1 MLKRLR
7 RLRRL
12 PLLVGGSL
20 LLATIPAQSCDPNAR
35 VFFMRPF
42 NGATVGSPFLVIF
55 GAELVDVKAVPA
67 GRVPE
72 NVGHHDLL
80 INLDKVP
87 LGNFIPTDKQHLH
100 FDKGETRAEVDLPPG
115 NYTLTLQF
123 ADGAERSHGPEMSAT
138 IHVTVQ

>member
-1 MLKRLR
+1 MFRLKRSA
-7 RLRRL
+7 
-12 PLLVGGSL
+12 LLIGFGLLFVSL
-20 LLATIPAQSCDPNAR
+20 TAGSCDPNAR
-35 VFFMRPF
+35 VFFLKPF
-42 NGATVGSPFLVIF
+42 NGASVTSPFKVIF
-55 GAELVDVKAVPA
+55 GAELVEVKPVPA

-80 INLDKVP
+80 INLGKVP
-87 LGNFIPTDKQHLH
+87 LGDYIPTDKQHLH

-138 IHVTVQ
+138 IHITVQ

>member
-1 MLKRLR
+1 MLS

-42 NGATVGSPFLVIF
+42 NGASVGSPFLVIF
-55 GAELVDVKAVPA
+55 GAELVEVKAVPA

-87 LGNFIPTDKQHLH
+87 LGDFIPTDKQRLH
-100 FDKGETRAEVDLPPG
+100 FDKGETRAELDLPPG

-138 IHVTVQ
+138 IHVTVR

>member
-1 MLKRLR
+1 MRL
-7 RLRRL
+7 LRWLGRL

-20 LLATIPAQSCDPNAR
+20 LVATIPAQSCDPGAR
-35 VFFMRPF
+35 VFFIRPF
-42 NGATVGSPFLVIF
+42 NGATVRSPFLVIF
-55 GAELVDVKAVPA
+55 GSELVAVKPVPA

-80 INLDKVP
+80 IDLDKVP
-87 LGNFIPTDKQHLH
+87 LNELIPRDKQHLN
-100 FDKGETRAEVDLPPG
+100 FDQGETRAEVALPPG
-115 NYTLTLQF
+115 QYKLTLQF